1 MTTTA
6 RTFLTRLATLLVA
19 AWIAVT
25 TAGCTTAHSQ
35 EQAQPWT
42 RAEIEQMVAPVALY
56 PDALLAQLLIAATY
70 PDEVVEAAR
79 WSQMHPELDGEDAM
93 RAADVFDWDPSVKS
107 LLAFPGLLARMDE
120 KIDWTRA
127 LGDAF
132 LAQEEDV
139 MDAVQD
145 LRRRARI
152 EGTLASDDH
161 VRVVDDGPRIQI
173 VFASPAQVYVPYY
186 DPRVVYGRW
195 WWPAHPPVAWAP
207 WPGYRFVPRAPG
219 MHVGIWWSPGVQLS
233 VGFFFGDIDWSRRQV
248 HVVRVDSWY
257 VHRAIER
264 RAPQRVVVIKQGRW
278 HHEPTRRHLGARPV
292 AHAPRV
298 APRPAPQRE
307 ARRPEI
313 RQAEARKPES
323 RRTEDRRAELR
334 KREPPKPAVRQVQER
349 KPEPQKPAVRQTEV
363 RTHKA
368 RKPEARTVEREQPR
382 RNLRDSRTP
391 PREMAAPQR
400 EARPPEARTAQ
411 RERGRA
417 VEREPGERS
426 QAAQRARHDPPRPAS
441 ASAPQ
446 REARREVQRA
456 QGRPEAAPAP
466 QRMQAAE
473 RRAPRATPERKEHNA
488 DDADERKPQG

>member
-1 MTTTA
+1 
-6 RTFLTRLATLLVA
+6 
-19 AWIAVT
+19 
-25 TAGCTTAHSQ
+25 
-35 EQAQPWT
+35 
-42 RAEIEQMVAPVALY
+42 
-56 PDALLAQLLIAATY
+56 
-70 PDEVVEAAR
+70 
-79 WSQMHPELDGEDAM
+79 MHPELDGEDAM

-248 HVVRVDSWY
+248 HVVRVDNWY

-334 KREPPKPAVRQVQER
+334 KGEPPKPAVRQVQER